1 MLPNTLQGTGQLPR
15 AKNHLTKTV
24 AMSLPRNQDLA
35 QQTLP
40 RILLLSQAVNVIDGW
55 CSSLPTAFSF
65 PKPKGQKD
73 RTLTTCWSPR
83 CSRILF
89 LVKTSQLF
97 KGIKEP
103 LDEGE
108 RGE

>member
-40 RILLLSQAVNVIDGW
+40 RILLLSQAVNVINGW
-55 CSSLPTAFSF
+55 CSSTAYCLQLPQAEGTERQDS
-65 PKPKGQKD
+65 D
-73 RTLTTCWSPR
+73 YML
-83 CSRILF
+83 
-89 LVKTSQLF
+89 
-97 KGIKEP
+97 EP
-103 LDEGE
+103 
-108 RGE
+108 